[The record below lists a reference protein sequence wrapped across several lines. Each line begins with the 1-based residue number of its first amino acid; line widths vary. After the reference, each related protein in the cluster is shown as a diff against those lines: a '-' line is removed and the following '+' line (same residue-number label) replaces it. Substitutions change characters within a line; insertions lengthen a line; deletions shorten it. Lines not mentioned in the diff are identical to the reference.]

1 MVRHQDVRGKTGLRL
16 LARSREVTP
25 SVLGGLRA
33 FAAKVSI
40 AEPVRMQVEAA
51 GDGPSSV

>member
-1 MVRHQDVRGKTGLRL
+1 MVRDQDVRGKTGLRL